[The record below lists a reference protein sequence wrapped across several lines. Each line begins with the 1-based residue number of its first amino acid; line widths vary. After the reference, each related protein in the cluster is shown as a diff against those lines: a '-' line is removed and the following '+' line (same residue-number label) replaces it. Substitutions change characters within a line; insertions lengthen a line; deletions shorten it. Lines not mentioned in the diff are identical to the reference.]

1 MDKKLKI
8 AIIGSRG
15 YPYVYSGYE
24 TLVKELSERLVKEGH
39 KVRVYCHSSLFTKKP
54 KFVNG
59 IELVYTPS
67 IETKFLSQII
77 NSFFSFMHVCFSKSD
92 VVLVVNSANGP
103 FGLLTKI
110 FRKKTCINVDG
121 LEWLRPKWKGFG
133 SIYFKW
139 ASKMATIFYDQ
150 IINDSDEMRK
160 VYLNLFKK
168 DSKVI
173 AYGAN
178 IRKSKNP
185 DLIKKWNLKHR
196 EYYLVIGRLIPD
208 NNADLI
214 IKGFLKS
221 NSKKNLVIVGD
232 VPYKDLY
239 ASNLKKIKDKRLIFT
254 GYVQDQDSLAE
265 LYHNCY
271 VYIHG
276 HQFGGTNPAMIK
288 AMAYGC
294 AILALDTVFNKEMLQ
309 KGKFGLFFKK
319 DLTSVTNQIDH
330 CEKENIL
337 MDKLRQESVNGITNK
352 YNWDF
357 VTKEYLD
364 VFKTLV
370 SHRN

>member
-1 MDKKLKI
+1 MNKKLKI

-24 TLVKELSERLVKEGH
+24 TLVKELSERLTKKGH
-39 KVRVYCHSSLFTKKP
+39 HVRVYCHSSLFIKKP

-67 IETKFLSQII
+67 VKSKIFSQLF
-77 NSFFSFMHVCFSKSD
+77 NSFFSFIHVCFSKID
-92 VVLVVNSANGP
+92 IVLVVNSANGP
-103 FGLLTKI
+103 YGILTKL
-110 FRKKTCINVDG
+110 FGKKTCINVDG
-121 LEWLRPKWKGFG
+121 LEWLRPKWKGLG

-160 VYLNLFKK
+160 VYLNLFKR

-178 IRKSKNP
+178 IRKSESQ
-185 DLIKKWNLKHR
+185 DLINNWNIKQR
-196 EYYLVIGRLIPD
+196 EYYLIVGRLIPD

-214 IKGFLKS
+214 VNGFIKS
-221 NSKKNLVIVGD
+221 NSKKKLVIVGD
-232 VPYKDLY
+232 VPYKDSY
-239 ASNLKKIKDKRLIFT
+239 ASNLKSILDNRLIFT
-254 GYVQDQDSLAE
+254 GYIKDQDLLAE

-276 HQFGGTNPAMIK
+276 HEFGGTNPTMIK

-294 AILALDTVFNKEMLQ
+294 AILALYTVFNQEMLQ
-309 KGKFGLFFKK
+309 KDKFGLYFKK
-319 DLTSVTNQIDH
+319 ELLSITNQIDY
-330 CEKENIL
+330 CEKEKLTI
-337 MDKLRQESVNGITNK
+337 DKLRQESVNGISNK

-357 VTKEYLD
+357 VTKQYLD
-364 VFKTLV
+364 VFNSLI
-370 SHRN
+370 SQRN